1 MLYLKEENVEFCLRI
16 PGVSISFTET
26 EKSNDI
32 TPVVLKWILLG
43 IWKLI
48 ITSRQLF
55 GGLQIISQF
64 LTQRRCTPQPL
75 HWYNT
80 IYCLEFFNNWSSN
93 DKAMIAS
100 FASWYLTRVSPW
112 NLKEIGI
119 QLNWTYQQRGQSLL
133 TNAQKFVLVTTA
145 SVAWVVL
152 FLMIVW

>member
-1 MLYLKEENVEFCLRI
+1 MFEDSR
-16 PGVSISFTET
+16 SIYFIYWNWEKQWHNTCCFKMNSFGYM
-26 EKSNDI
+26 KVNN
-32 TPVVLKWILLG
+32 
-43 IWKLI
+43 
-48 ITSRQLF
+48 TSRQLF

-64 LTQRRCTPQPL
+64 LTQCRCTPQPL